1 MAFSDEQRKKFRLV
15 NRLQRQMMGSANASQ
30 AELFEIVL
38 DAFLSRLDVDESGA
52 IRLTN
57 ANFAKV
63 AQLERAVQKFD
74 GTTRREIVQ
83 SILNGFLGVNAAFD
97 PYINSMFD
105 LTKKRF
111 GTITKRATEKAGLR
125 WGFDGKKLID
135 NGYLADL
142 TAGAD
147 IRTLLKQEANKAIA
161 SQMALKDFQKN
172 FRTIIK
178 GSTKKLGIVERYFF
192 TNSFDAFQEYDRTI
206 GLLYADELKMRAAI
220 YNGGTIP
227 TTRPF
232 CRARDGKIFTRE
244 EIASW
249 EDLTFS
255 GKPPNYDPFTDV
267 GGYNCRHSLDWISDE
282 LAIRRRPD
290 LKEVWGIDE
299 NT

>member
-1 MAFSDEQRKKFRLV
+1 
-15 NRLQRQMMGSANASQ
+15 MGDAKASQ
-30 AELFEIVL
+30 VELFEIIQ
-38 DAFLSRLDVDESGA
+38 DAFLSRLEVDDNGA
-52 IRLTN
+52 IKVSN
-57 ANFAKV
+57 ANFARV
-63 AQLERAVQKFD
+63 AQLERALQKFD

-83 SILNGFLGVNAAFD
+83 SILNGFLGINAAFD
-97 PYINSMFD
+97 PYINSMFE

-111 GTITKRATEKAGLR
+111 GTINKRTTEKAGLR

-135 NGYLADL
+135 TGYLADL

-147 IRTLLKQEANKAIA
+147 VRTLLKQEANKAI
-161 SQMALKDFQKN
+161 SSGMNLRDFQKN
-172 FRTIIK
+172 YRTIVK
-178 GSTKKLGIVERYFF
+178 GSTQRLGIVERYFF
-192 TNSFDAFQEYDRTI
+192 TNSFDAFQEYDRTV

-220 YNGGTIP
+220 YNGGTIK

-249 EDLTFS
+249 ESLTFS
-255 GKPPNYDPFTDV
+255 GKPPNYDPFTDL

-290 LKEVWGIDE
+290 LKELWGMDE
-299 NT
+299 TS